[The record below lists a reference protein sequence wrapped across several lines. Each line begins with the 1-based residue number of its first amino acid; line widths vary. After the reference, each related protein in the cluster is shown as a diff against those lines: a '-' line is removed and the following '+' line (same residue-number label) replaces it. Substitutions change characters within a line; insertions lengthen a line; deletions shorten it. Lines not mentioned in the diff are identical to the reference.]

1 MTHRSLQLTLVVLAF
16 SAASAG
22 FGFLGG
28 LAGASLRAPAPP
40 PPAYWPP
47 PPPPGPPPLVTC
59 PACPACPADLL
70 PAPLRR
76 GVLYSVSGL
85 PAWGGGYEA
94 ARLADGDPATYW
106 CSPAS
111 PTLPLSATLVFEA
124 PAFVEA
130 LEIDNRLSG
139 YETSGAREVR
149 IEALDLGGAPL
160 RSTSVVLEAG
170 SVTTVPLSLAV
181 VASGLRV
188 TVVSTF
194 GGDYA
199 GIAEIVV
206 HGSPAR

>member
-1 MTHRSLQLTLVVLAF
+1 MTHRSLALALVVLAF
-16 SAASAG
+16 SIASAG

-40 PPAYWPP
+40 PMPP
-47 PPPPGPPPLVTC
+47 PPAYCPPPPLVTC
-59 PACPACPADLL
+59 PSCPACPADL
-70 PAPLRR
+70 PPPPVRR
-76 GVLYSVSGL
+76 GVLYTVSGL
-85 PAWGGGYEA
+85 PEWGGGYEA
-94 ARLADGDPATYW
+94 VRFADGDPATYW

-111 PTLPLSATLVFEA
+111 PTLPVTASLSFDA

-130 LEIDNRLSG
+130 VEIDNRLSG

-160 RSTSVVLEAG
+160 RTATAVLEPG
-170 SVTTVPLSLAV
+170 SVTSVPLSLAV
-181 VASGLRV
+181 VVSGLRV

-206 HGSPAR
+206 HGRAAR